1 MTLELH
7 LKIVGALLILL
18 ALAHLTFAK
27 RFNWK
32 TETERMSLLN
42 RQIFYVHC
50 FFISLVLVFMGA
62 LSLFSTRLLLQPG
75 ELNKLVLIALIVF
88 WSARLFIQFFVYDVR
103 LLKDNRFNTAMH
115 VLFSAFWTYC
125 VATFG
130 MALWRQFAN

>member
-1 MTLELH
+1 MTVELH

-88 WSARLFIQFFVYDVR
+88 WSARLFIQFFVYDAR
-103 LLKDNRFNTAMH
+103 LWKDNRFNTAMH
-115 VLFSAFWTYC
+115 VLFSAFWAYC